1 MKIFNGI
8 KTKNLQHISW
18 FAITNTA
25 SKILTKTNL
34 NNSDIRVLFYLL
46 SNINQ
51 NNSVNYA
58 SYKEIANLTDL
69 SVSSVK
75 KSMMNLRNEDLI
87 TKDVNFV
94 KTIFINPN
102 YIYAGDYTTLSDK
115 IKYYDEIKEDYETKQ
130 NNRKDEAAKT
140 MKKNETKQGRK
151 KKSTTNNEFDC
162 EITDDDIG
170 KISLDE

>member
-18 FAITNTA
+18 FAITSEA
-25 SKILTKTNL
+25 SKTLTKTNL

-51 NNSVNYA
+51 NNSVNYV
-58 SYKEIANLTDL
+58 SYKEIADFTEL

-87 TKDVNFV
+87 TKDVNFT

-115 IKYYDEIKEDYETKQ
+115 KKYYDEIKEDYETKQ

-140 MKKNETKQGRK
+140 MEINETKQGRK
-151 KKSTTNNEFDC
+151 KKNTINNEFDC
-162 EITDDDIG
+162 EIADDDIG